1 MEHLV
6 FGMVYEDISF
16 HSLDKSMQVVTN
28 ISYGAVP
35 YCGAVLYNT
44 GGGGAGRQLF
54 NIKDDLSAGRNRH
67 CKRGKENMR

>member
-1 MEHLV
+1 
-6 FGMVYEDISF
+6 
-16 HSLDKSMQVVTN
+16 MQVVTN

-67 CKRGKENMR
+67 CKRGKENVRQQALNVQQKMWDKNCSHQKK